1 MSPLTESG
9 GPETPM
15 QAQRPGREIRS
26 GNERVL
32 IVVPAYN
39 EAGSLPNL
47 LRTIHAECPAY
58 DVVVIDDGST
68 DSTRRCVAEMSRV
81 ISLPTNLGIGGAV
94 QTGLQVA
101 FREDYDIAVQV
112 DGDGQHPPREVH
124 RLIEAIHE
132 SGYDMVVGSRFR
144 GEGGFKS
151 TAARRMGIRFFS
163 ILLSAICGAKITDPT
178 SGFRAVNRRGIRL
191 LAHNYSEDFPEVE
204 ALVVARRAGLRIG
217 EIPVEMSERT
227 AGTSSIGSIK
237 SAIYMIKVPLAIL
250 MTLLRKPEAES
261 R

>member
-1 MSPLTESG
+1 MPGLHASP
-9 GPETPM
+9 
-15 QAQRPGREIRS
+15 QHR
-26 GNERVL
+26 RVL
-32 IVVPAYN
+32 VIVPAFN

-47 LRTIHAECPAY
+47 LRSLHQECPYY

-68 DSTRRCVAEMSRV
+68 DGTRGRIGPVARV

-101 FREDYDIAVQV
+101 FRENYDVAVQV
-112 DGDGQHPPREVH
+112 DGDGQHPPRELH
-124 RLIEAIHE
+124 KLIDAMDEH
-132 SGYDMVVGSRFR
+132 GDDMVVGSRFL
-144 GEGGFKS
+144 GSGTFKS
-151 TAARRMGIRFFS
+151 TATRRMGIRFFS
-163 ILLSAICGAKITDPT
+163 VLLSAICRTKITDPT

-204 ALVVARRAGLRIG
+204 ALVVASRAGLRIA
-217 EIPVEMSERT
+217 EIPVEMAERT
-227 AGTSSIGSIK
+227 AGTSSIGSFK